1 MQVKKNENDII
12 DSIDLDTILTMIWDL
27 FSVIPDQ
34 PRLNFMKIHDMEIMT
49 KIKEYS
55 MDVKDKNFSGMDKQK
70 TEEFI
75 EQACTE
81 LFDTITQANFDFFK
95 HGVKLGARLLAEMV
109 F

>member
-1 MQVKKNENDII
+1 MRVKNENDII

-27 FSVIPDQ
+27 FSVVSDQ
-34 PRLNFMKIHDMEIMT
+34 PRMNFMKIHDLEIMT
-49 KIKEYS
+49 QIKEYS
-55 MDVKDKNFSGMDKQK
+55 IDIKDKNFSGMDSHK

-81 LFDTITQANFDFFK
+81 LFDTITQANFDFFRQ
-95 HGVKLGARLLAEMV
+95 GVRLGSRLLAEMV